1 MDIRTRITITKVT
14 GESGLGTPFKVNLS
28 KNISGI
34 TAEDLKFAVGDAE
47 IYVEEMKKLAAD
59 TETNAGK
66 AKNSATDAAKSAQ
79 DAADSLAAIGSSV
92 DESAANAAAAKLS
105 ADAAKAS
112 EDASAEYK
120 DAAAHSAESAN
131 SAADMV
137 YQKVE
142 EAKESASNAKTSE
155 VNAKASE
162 DAASKSAADSDTRA
176 TAAKA
181 SEDAAKLSETAAKG
195 SETAAKASEDA
206 AASSATNAGASE
218 KNSKAS
224 EEAANVSA
232 KAAKESEANAATE
245 AVKSATS
252 ATESDTSAKT
262 AKVSEDAAKLSE
274 LAAAES
280 AKNAATSETNAKGSE
295 TAAAESVTQVTAKVT
310 EAETILEDF
319 KGEVVKAETVTKDLA
334 EKLDAGQQIVD
345 ATDANAKA
353 AAQSAQESASSAATA
368 LEHANTAKTA
378 KTAAESSAAA
388 AKVEADKASNQATA
402 ATNQAVNASNSADR
416 ANEKAIAAKTS
427 ADYADELVGMAKAE
441 VDKAAEQATRA
452 ESEADRA
459 KEEADRAAENSAGIQ
474 PKQINGFAKYYL
486 EAGAA
491 TTDINN
497 RARGEF
503 VRIGGTKTTPQVTIN
518 EVVPYVGNAN
528 SFKHVESFTPV
539 LSIQGVTANPQTGN
553 IDSLP
558 RATTTAYG
566 TVKTTNTLNAT
577 VEVVPTSRPI
587 FLKFEAVD
595 TKLGDV
601 EKSALD
607 ATLAAGKASSDLDAF
622 KEEMTIALADKMDK
636 SGEVTVESLYATG
649 NIKGLAISGSSIG
662 VYNGRGKQILLQFD
676 YDTGSVPEIEL
687 QQANVSK
694 YRYTFPA
701 KSGKVALLSDIP
713 EIGGPVEVPEAS
725 TSVHGT
731 VLLSESISDLASTVP
746 TTKAVFDAVSSKANS
761 SDVYSKTSADETFLK
776 KADAMEEIGQASADK
791 AGIMKLYDDAGTQI
805 DGTLT
810 QKYISSA
817 FGEINGSIQSIRE
830 DYDSQISG
838 LMTQYDNLASEL
850 SSTST
855 TAENAMAG
863 VDQLTPKV
871 TNLEKNA
878 VLKSG
883 TGTLDLSTYSTIKT
897 KVISTPTGIELT
909 NGGFLWAA
917 PPDPAN
923 QFPGEKTLIPVKLA
937 PTYSSDMSNTGAI
950 AQFEYYDPVTG
961 KEQKRIKIPYIG
973 SRTEVILADRF
984 WCSDQYG
991 EAKNLAQKQTGDIN
1005 DKVIWK
1011 GSHQFKDWAL
1021 VSNSSG
1027 GCRVGLYADGAGS
1040 NPLARLSG
1048 KSGGMDFNLYIPV
1061 GNSLEQN
1068 IATRE
1073 WVQDQ
1078 AIPMILPYPAITG
1091 SEPRQLA
1098 WQTNWDFRKLS
1109 RAHTNDFTKYPLGVT
1124 TGIITMDQV
1133 WGNGQ
1138 MQVMNL
1144 TNFRGWRDASG
1155 NTSNFQ
1161 LIVGNGGEIYY
1172 RAGTNYTDTMGS
1184 AWTFRTEKNTTV
1196 DGNGFIKKA
1205 SPIVEIL
1212 TDGNFRTNSESDG
1225 AYVYRLSEGV
1235 YRIDGVLGFNSDPA
1249 WGGTDGG
1256 IEIPLDNN
1264 KNPLVWVDYKVLE
1277 DGSIIIKTFHRE
1289 NPNAPSFARNVKEG
1303 YKDGQP
1309 IDIPE
1314 GRFLSVRV
1322 QMPEV
1327 VEDEVVVEE

>member
-416 ANEKAIAAKTS
+416 ANEKAIAAKAS

-838 LMTQYDNLASEL
+838 IITQHDNLVIEV
-850 SSTST
+850 TEVHT
-855 TAENAMAG
+855 TADNAMAG
-863 VDQLTPKV
+863 VNTLTPKV
-871 TNLEKNA
+871 TRLENKAIMQDGGGRLYLGSYNEITLPGDVIVGSTGSSGHAVQILGAFYGGDRNNSAPVEVKAASGDVDNLKYFAEIRA
-878 VLKSG
+878 
-883 TGTLDLSTYSTIKT
+883 
-897 KVISTPTGIELT
+897 KVKGSWRE
-909 NGGFLWAA
+909 F
-917 PPDPAN
+917 
-923 QFPGEKTLIPVKLA
+923 QFP
-937 PTYSSDMSNTGAI
+937 
-950 AQFEYYDPVTG
+950 YDPNG
-961 KEQKRIKIPYIG
+961 R
-973 SRTEVILADRF
+973 SRDLVAGRY
-984 WCSDQYG
+984 WCNDEYG
-991 EAKNLAQKQTGDIN
+991 EAKNLAQKQTGDVN
-1005 DKVIWK
+1005 HAVNWK
-1011 GSHQFKDWAL
+1011 GAHSFVGQL
-1021 VSNSSG
+1021 GVVSGDGSTMFGLSVDNNDPSFIVSKEG
-1027 GCRVGLYADGAGS
+1027 GVAAYTFPIDPDVAAQTVAS
-1040 NPLARLSG
+1040 
-1048 KSGGMDFNLYIPV
+1048 
-1061 GNSLEQN
+1061 
-1068 IATRE
+1068 RE
-1073 WVQDQ
+1073 WVNTWIERDLTESRLLD
-1078 AIPMILPYPAITG
+1078 PTRKHYLVVTEKG
-1091 SEPRQLA
+1091 FSGH
-1098 WQTNWDFRKLS
+1098 WDS
-1109 RAHTNDFTKYPLGVT
+1109 T
-1124 TGIITMDQV
+1124 TGTSGGAFRWYFDGDKTNFWVNGGINCRVNHDYATMSLWKSDGRCVRLFTNPHAGTTNMLSIAYTANNPSDPYQHV
-1133 WGNGQ
+1133 VNIPYGNGT
-1138 MQVMNL
+1138 V
-1144 TNFRGWRDASG
+1144 AV
-1155 NTSNFQ
+1155 
-1161 LIVGNGGEIYY
+1161 I
-1172 RAGTNYTDTMGS
+1172 GTNV
-1184 AWTFRTEKNTTV
+1184 AV
-1196 DGNGFIKKA
+1196 DGNGFLKKA

-1212 TDGNFRTNSESDG
+1212 TDGSFRTNDESEG

-1235 YRIDGVLGFNSDPA
+1235 YRVDGVLGFNSDPA

>member
-47 IYVEEMKKLAAD
+47 IYVEEMKKLFAD
-59 TETNAGK
+59 TQNSASNAKG
-66 AKNSATDAAKSAQ
+66 SATDAAQSAK

-105 ADAAKAS
+105 AEAAKTS
-112 EDASAEYK
+112 EDAASKHK
-120 DAAAHSAESAN
+120 DAAASSSEDAKS
-131 SAADMV
+131 SAATSS
-137 YQKVE
+137 QKAE
-142 EAKESASNAKTSE
+142 EAGTHAASAKLSE
-155 VNAKASE
+155 TNAKASE
-162 DAASKSAADSDTRA
+162 DSASKSATDAGASA
-176 TAAKA
+176 VAAKNSEEA
-181 SEDAAKLSETAAKG
+181 SKVSELAAKDSETKAMSSEGEAAV
-195 SETAAKASEDA
+195 SASN
-206 AASSATNAGASE
+206 ASASE

-224 EEAANVSA
+224 EEAADASA
-232 KAAKESEANAATE
+232 KAAKESETSAAAE
-245 AVKSATS
+245 AVKAETS
-252 ATESDTSAKT
+252 AIESGTSAKA

-280 AKNAATSETNAKGSE
+280 AKNAAISETNAKGSE
-295 TAAAESVTQVTAKVT
+295 TSAAEYVT
-310 EAETILEDF
+310 EVTSKVGEADAILTDF

-368 LEHANTAKTA
+368 LEHANAAKTA
-378 KTAAESSAAA
+378 KTGAETSAAS

-416 ANEKAIAAKTS
+416 ANEKAIAAKGS
-427 ADYADELVGMAKAE
+427 ADYAEELVGMAKDE
-441 VDKAAEQATRA
+441 VSKATEQATRA
-452 ESEADRA
+452 ETEADRA

-474 PKQINGFAKYYL
+474 PKQINGFTKYYL

-491 TTDINN
+491 TADVNN
-497 RARGEF
+497 RTRGEF

-518 EVVPYVGNAN
+518 EVVAYVGNAN
-528 SFKHVESFTPV
+528 AFKHVESFTPV

-558 RATTTAYG
+558 RATTSAYG

-595 TKLGDV
+595 TKIGEV

-622 KEEMTIALADKMDK
+622 KEEMSIALADKMDK

-662 VYNGRGKQILLQFD
+662 VYNGRGKEIFLQFD
-676 YDTGSVPEIEL
+676 YDTGTVPEIEL
-687 QQANVSK
+687 RQAGSTK
-694 YRYTFPA
+694 YRYTYPE
-701 KSGKVALLSDIP
+701 KSGKIALLSDIP
-713 EIGGPVEVPEAS
+713 EIGGPVEVPEAT
-725 TSVHGT
+725 TSIHGT
-731 VLLSESISDLASTVP
+731 VLLSETISDLASTVP

-776 KADAMEEIGQASADK
+776 KADAMEEIGQASAEK
-791 AGIMKLYDDAGTQI
+791 AGIMKLYDDAGVNV
-805 DGTLT
+805 DGSLT
-810 QKYISSA
+810 QKYISNA
-817 FGEINGSIQSIRE
+817 FGEVNGSIQSIRQ

-838 LMTQYDNLASEL
+838 MMTQHDNLVTEVSEVH
-850 SSTST
+850 T
-855 TAENAMAG
+855 TADNAMAG
-863 VDQLTPKV
+863 VNTLTPKV
-871 TNLEKNA
+871 TRLENKAVMQDGGGRLYLGSYNEITLPGDVIVGSTGSSGHAVQVLGAFYEGDRNKSAPVEFKAASGDVDNLKYFAEIRAK
-878 VLKSG
+878 
-883 TGTLDLSTYSTIKT
+883 IKG
-897 KVISTPTGIELT
+897 SWRE
-909 NGGFLWAA
+909 F
-917 PPDPAN
+917 
-923 QFPGEKTLIPVKLA
+923 QFP
-937 PTYSSDMSNTGAI
+937 
-950 AQFEYYDPVTG
+950 YDPNG
-961 KEQKRIKIPYIG
+961 R
-973 SRTEVILADRF
+973 SRDLVAGRY
-984 WCSDQYG
+984 WCNDEYG
-991 EAKNLAQKQTGDIN
+991 EAKNLAQKQTGDVNHAVNWKGAHSFVGQLGVVSGDGSTMFGLSVDNN
-1005 DKVIWK
+1005 DPSFIVSKAGGVASYAFPIDPDTVAQTIASREWIWK
-1011 GSHQFKDWAL
+1011 STGWGIAGASGMHMSSHTSLSLPTGVYRYDQTTLNQPSTSVGFGAAIVTRYSADIQHSIYINNYGSTVMAIKRQNGGSHE
-1021 VSNSSG
+1021 
-1027 GCRVGLYADGAGS
+1027 
-1040 NPLARLSG
+1040 
-1048 KSGGMDFNLYIPV
+1048 DFAVLTSNLY
-1061 GNSLEQN
+1061 
-1068 IATRE
+1068 
-1073 WVQDQ
+1073 
-1078 AIPMILPYPAITG
+1078 
-1091 SEPRQLA
+1091 
-1098 WQTNWDFRKLS
+1098 
-1109 RAHTNDFTKYPLGVT
+1109 
-1124 TGIITMDQV
+1124 
-1133 WGNGQ
+1133 
-1138 MQVMNL
+1138 
-1144 TNFRGWRDASG
+1144 
-1155 NTSNFQ
+1155 
-1161 LIVGNGGEIYY
+1161 
-1172 RAGTNYTDTMGS
+1172 
-1184 AWTFRTEKNTTV
+1184 TV
-1196 DGNGFIKKA
+1196 DGNGFYKKA

-1212 TDGNFRTNSESDG
+1212 TDGSFRTNDESEG

-1235 YRIDGVLGFNSDPA
+1235 YRVDGVLGFNSDPA

-1289 NPNAPSFARNVKEG
+1289 NPTAPSFARNIKEG

>member
-34 TAEDLKFAVGDAE
+34 TAEDLKFATGDAE

-66 AKNSATDAAKSAQ
+66 AKDSATGAAKSAQ
-79 DAADSLAAIGSSV
+79 DAADILAAIGSSV

-120 DAAAHSAESAN
+120 NAAAHSAESAN

-155 VNAKASE
+155 VNAKSSE
-162 DAASKSAADSDTRA
+162 EAASKSAADSDTRA

-232 KAAKESEANAATE
+232 KAAKESEANAAAE

-252 ATESDTSAKT
+252 ATESDTSAKA
-262 AKVSEDAAKLSE
+262 AKVSEEAAKLSE

-310 EAETILEDF
+310 EAETVLEDF

-345 ATDANAKA
+345 ATDANARA

-416 ANEKAIAAKTS
+416 ANEKAIAAKAS
-427 ADYADELVGMAKAE
+427 ADYADELVGMTKAE

-587 FLKFEAVD
+587 FLKFEALD

-662 VYNGRGKQILLQFD
+662 VYNGSGKQILLQFD

-694 YRYTFPA
+694 YRYTFPE

-838 LMTQYDNLASEL
+838 ITTQHDNLVIDVTEVH
-850 SSTST
+850 T
-855 TAENAMAG
+855 TADNAMA
-863 VDQLTPKV
+863 VVNTLTPKV
-871 TNLEKNA
+871 TRLENKAVMQDGGGRLYLGSYNEITLPGDVIVGSTGSSGHAVQILGAFYGGDRNNSAPVEVKAASGDVDNLKYFAEIRA
-878 VLKSG
+878 
-883 TGTLDLSTYSTIKT
+883 
-897 KVISTPTGIELT
+897 KVKGSWRE
-909 NGGFLWAA
+909 F
-917 PPDPAN
+917 
-923 QFPGEKTLIPVKLA
+923 QFP
-937 PTYSSDMSNTGAI
+937 
-950 AQFEYYDPVTG
+950 YDPNG
-961 KEQKRIKIPYIG
+961 R
-973 SRTEVILADRF
+973 SRDLVAGRY
-984 WCSDQYG
+984 WCNDEYG
-991 EAKNLAQKQTGDIN
+991 EAKNLAQKQTGN
-1005 DKVIWK
+1005 DVSHDVNWK
-1011 GSHQFKDWAL
+1011 GAHSFVGQMGV
-1021 VSNSSG
+1021 VSGDGST
-1027 GCRVGLYADGAGS
+1027 VFGLSVY
-1040 NPLARLSG
+1040 NNEP
-1048 KSGGMDFNLYIPV
+1048 
-1061 GNSLEQN
+1061 SLIMFTAEGRAEYTFP
-1068 IATRE
+1068 IDPHVPDHTVASRE
-1073 WVQDQ
+1073 WVGETFNSSSFISVKGKDVLSKSESLTTPGYYNRRNGTGSTGLGLPIEEFGCLTV
-1078 AIPMILPYPAITG
+1078 IPSDYYNTTIPSASGYVIQQYITG
-1091 SEPRQLA
+1091 HHGYIYTRKVLNGAPGVWRAFLSSE
-1098 WQTNWDFRKLS
+1098 
-1109 RAHTNDFTKYPLGVT
+1109 
-1124 TGIITMDQV
+1124 
-1133 WGNGQ
+1133 
-1138 MQVMNL
+1138 NL
-1144 TNFRGWRDASG
+1144 NLNNVVADS
-1155 NTSNFQ
+1155 
-1161 LIVGNGGEIYY
+1161 
-1172 RAGTNYTDTMGS
+1172 
-1184 AWTFRTEKNTTV
+1184 
-1196 DGNGFIKKA
+1196 NGFIKKA

-1212 TDGNFRTNSESDG
+1212 TDGNFRTNSESEG
-1225 AYVYRLSEGV
+1225 AHVYRLSEGV
-1235 YRIDGVLGFNSDPA
+1235 YRVDGVLGFNSDPA

-1289 NPNAPSFARNVKEG
+1289 NPTAPSFARNIKEG

-1327 VEDEVVVEE
+1327 EEDEVVVEE